1 MSDFVADY
9 GEQLRQAAWRQLQTR
24 RRLPRAALSRPAR
37 NICIALLALVV
48 AAPAVA
54 TTGVWR
60 PLLGDGG
67 EQAPAA
73 SDDPVA
79 GSQRAVLSVLR
90 RAQQP
95 ADRGPQTTY
104 ALRFLSG
111 SVAGVRTNEIR
122 LLHVAPDGSGIV
134 LIPVGRYGLMPP
146 DARAPAGISEA
157 LRERMRQRM
166 RARQG
171 SDGLCM
177 FAADQVNGR
186 PDGGGFGCYS
196 TAQLL
201 QGQAAAGLGSR
212 TYGLV
217 PDGVEKIEIVA
228 GGRTTQTV
236 DVEQNFYLYSG
247 QLGRGDRRWLDGDGK
262 LIKTIPGASDLAP
275 VEPPDP
281 ARSLCDPGV
290 PRDKCLSG
298 RYAP

>member
-9 GEQLRQAAWRQLQTR
+9 GEQLRQAAWRQLKTR
-24 RRLPRAALSRPAR
+24 RRLPRAARSRPAR

-67 EQAPAA
+67 EQAPKA
-73 SDDPVA
+73 SDEPVA
-79 GSQRAVLSVLR
+79 ETQRAVLSVLR

-104 ALRFLSG
+104 ALQFLGG

-122 LLHVAPDGSGIV
+122 LLHVATDGSGIV

-146 DARAPAGISEA
+146 DMSEPAGVSAA
-157 LRERMRQRM
+157 LLERMRQRM
-166 RARQG
+166 RERQG
-171 SDGLCM
+171 SDGLCV
-177 FAADQVNGR
+177 FAADQLNGR
-186 PDGGGFGCYS
+186 PDGGGFACYG
-196 TAQLL
+196 TEQLL
-201 QGQAAAGLGSR
+201 QGHAAAGLGSR

-217 PDGVEKIEIVA
+217 PDGVEKIEIVD

-236 DVEQNFYLYSG
+236 DVEQNFYIYSG
-247 QLGRGDRRWLDGDGK
+247 QLGRGDLRWLDGDGK
-262 LIKTIPGASDLAP
+262 LLKTIPGASDLLA

-281 ARSLCDPGV
+281 ARSLCDPAV
-290 PRDKCLSG
+290 ARNKCLSG